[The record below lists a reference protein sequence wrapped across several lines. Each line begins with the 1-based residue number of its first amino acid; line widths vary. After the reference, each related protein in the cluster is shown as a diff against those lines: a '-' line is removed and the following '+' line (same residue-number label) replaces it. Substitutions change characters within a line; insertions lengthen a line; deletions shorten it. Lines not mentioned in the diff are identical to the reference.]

1 MILKRA
7 RPAYLSSEYVL
18 VLISA
23 ISFLTLMNQ
32 VSYANLSKIK
42 IKSNSYEPIFF
53 FSIPSCSRLSLY
65 GREHGGAEFNCNSS
79 GNCVSECYTK
89 LQDDIYILM
98 QNLYPVRLTL

>member
-1 MILKRA
+1 MCKGA

-32 VSYANLSKIK
+32 VSCANLSKIK

-65 GREHGGAEFNCNSS
+65 GQELGGAEFNCNSS
-79 GNCVSECYTK
+79 GNYVSECYTK
-89 LQDDIYILM
+89 LQADICILM
-98 QNLYPVRLTL
+98 QNLHPVRLTL